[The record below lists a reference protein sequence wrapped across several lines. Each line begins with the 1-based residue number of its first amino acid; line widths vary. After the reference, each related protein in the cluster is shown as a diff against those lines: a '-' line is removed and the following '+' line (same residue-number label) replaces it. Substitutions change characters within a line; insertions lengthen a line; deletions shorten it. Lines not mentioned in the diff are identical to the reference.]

1 MLKGPEPFDK
11 SIKDLLLAKKFQV
24 FLLLI
29 YYTGEYNGIQSKINL
44 CLRRREI
51 CVKAVSSRPQKYP
64 LVMYLP
70 PFPALPQWPWA
81 VLILWCLVGG
91 IDRTLLVR
99 RLHSPSRILYLLYQ
113 RSTFVAMCQSKKRK
127 EIYIRIEDWGRWI
140 FLAAFQPWSSS
151 SSSPWPCSAL
161 DSWCDGFLSWRPA
174 GQ

>member
-51 CVKAVSSRPQKYP
+51 CVKAVSSRPQK
-64 LVMYLP
+64 
-70 PFPALPQWPWA
+70 FPSLPQWPCA

-127 EIYIRIEDWGRWI
+127 EIYIRIED
-140 FLAAFQPWSSS
+140 
-151 SSSPWPCSAL
+151 
-161 DSWCDGFLSWRPA
+161 
-174 GQ
+174 